1 MGQLRP
7 WALNL
12 SLNWEETKP
21 IYLQIADYLRD
32 EIRRG
37 RLAPGSA
44 LPGSRSLAEQLTV
57 NRKTVV
63 MAYEQLLSEG
73 WIVSRDK
80 SGTFVSGQLPQPPV
94 LPDTPEPA
102 HADQAPRQ
110 RPPDLPAPTPSAGL
124 APSIIFS
131 DGIPDVRLAPLDQ
144 LAQAYR
150 RIFNQK
156 ARWRLMGYGS
166 EQGDERL
173 RQSIASMLALQR
185 SIRTP
190 PDQILITRGS
200 QMALY
205 LTAMTLLQPGDA
217 VLVENPGYA
226 PAWEAFRQAGAKL
239 IPVRVDEAGLVVE
252 QVESICRKERVKA
265 LLVTPQH
272 QFPTTVTLKADR
284 RLALLAL
291 SAQYGFTLIEDDY
304 DHDFHYGL
312 KSPLPL
318 ASYETAQ
325 PVVYIGSLSKLI
337 APAVR
342 IGFMAG
348 PPSLIQSVARL
359 RAIIDRQG
367 DVVLEQAVAGL
378 METGEI
384 QKHARRALSIYRQRH
399 RAMADLLRHYLADR
413 VSIRPP
419 EGGLAYWVPFRQ
431 PVDFGLVRQHLATQ
445 GVSLIDTNRF
455 SFEGQPLNALRLG
468 FASLTEAEME
478 EGISAL
484 QLALDRL

>member
-1 MGQLRP
+1 M
-7 WALNL
+7 NL
-12 SLNWEETKP
+12 SLDGQGSQP
-21 IYLQIADYLRD
+21 IYLQIANSLRD
-32 EIRRG
+32 EIRKG
-37 RLAPGSA
+37 RLLPGHA
-44 LPGSRSLAEQLTV
+44 LPGSRGLAGQLKV

-63 MAYEQLLSEG
+63 MAYEQLLAEG

-80 SGTFVSGQLPQPPV
+80 SGTFVSEQLPQPLV
-94 LPDTPEPA
+94 LPDKAAPHAIPSFPGPA
-102 HADQAPRQ
+102 
-110 RPPDLPAPTPSAGL
+110 DLPTPTPSSGL
-124 APSIIFS
+124 APRIIFT

-173 RQSIASMLALQR
+173 RQSIATMLALHR
-185 SIRTP
+185 GIRIA
-190 PDQILITRGS
+190 PDELLITRGS

-205 LTAMTLLQPGDA
+205 LTAMTLLKPGDV

-226 PAWEAFRQAGAKL
+226 PAWDAFQQAGARL
-239 IPVRVDEAGLVVE
+239 IPVPVDEAGIVVE
-252 QVESICRKERVKA
+252 RVEAICAQERVKA

-284 RLALLAL
+284 RLALLEL
-291 SAQYGFTLIEDDY
+291 RERHGFTLIEDDY
-304 DHDFHYGL
+304 DHDFHYGT

-318 ASYETAQ
+318 ASYPATEAA
-325 PVVYIGSLSKLI
+325 VYIGSLSKLI

-342 IGFMAG
+342 IGFMTG
-348 PPSLIQSVARL
+348 PPALIRSVARL
-359 RAIIDRQG
+359 RSFIDRQG

-399 RAMADLLRHYLADR
+399 QVMAELLRQHLAEH
-413 VSIRPP
+413 VIVRPP
-419 EGGLAYWVPFRQ
+419 EGGLAYWVPFRK
-431 PVDFGLVRQHLATQ
+431 PVPVATVQQQLAFQ
-445 GVSLIDTNRF
+445 GVSIIDTSRF
-455 SFEGQPLNALRLG
+455 SFDSQPLHALRLG
-468 FASLTEAEME
+468 FASLTAEEMD
-478 EGISAL
+478 EGIKAL
-484 QLALDRL
+484 RKTVDRF

>member
-7 WALNL
+7 WVLNL
-12 SLNWEETKP
+12 SLNWEGKQP
-21 IYLQIADYLRD
+21 VYLQVADYLRD

-37 RLAPGSA
+37 RLAPGST
-44 LPGSRSLAEQLTV
+44 LPGSRRVADQLSV

-63 MAYEQLLSEG
+63 MAYEQLLAEG

-80 SGTFVSGQLPQPPV
+80 SGTFVSDQLPQPPV
-94 LPDTPEPA
+94 LFPMPEPA
-102 HADQAPRQ
+102 AAIQAPFQ
-110 RPPDLPAPTPSAGL
+110 RPPDLPDPTPSVGL
-124 APSIIFS
+124 APSIVFTY
-131 DGIPDVRLAPLDQ
+131 GVPDVRLAPLDQ
-144 LAQAYR
+144 LAQAHR

-173 RQSIASMLALQR
+173 RQALTTMLALHR
-185 SIRTP
+185 GIRITA
-190 PDQILITRGS
+190 DQILITRGS

-205 LTAMTLLQPGDA
+205 LTAMTLLQPGD
-217 VLVENPGYA
+217 VILVENPGYA
-226 PAWEAFRQAGAKL
+226 PAWEAFRQAGARL

-252 QVESICRKERVKA
+252 QVQAICQRERVKA

-325 PVVYIGSLSKLI
+325 PIVYIGSLSKLI

-342 IGFMAG
+342 IGFMVG
-348 PPSLIQSVARL
+348 PPSLIRSVAQL

-399 RAMADLLRHYLADR
+399 RVMADLLHHYLADR
-413 VSIRPP
+413 VIIRPP
-419 EGGLAYWVPFRQ
+419 EGGLAYWIPFHQ
-431 PVDFGLVRQHLATQ
+431 PVDFGLVRQHLASQ

-468 FASLTEAEME
+468 FASLTEPEME
-478 EGISAL
+478 QGIRAL
-484 QLALDRL
+484 KLTLDRQ